1 MALYLF
7 LLDLFL
13 EMLVLRSEKFFRYFG
28 KLKDTVISFWNF
40 LTFKIICTY
49 KYFLSLIYRWSI
61 WDLFSILEL
70 IWETS
75 GISWTLLWSAVLSSL
90 FIILWRK
97 FFYVKLKAEKSQFDF
112 IIKQPTK
119 NLSRIK
125 QFESLLPFY
134 KYRPRLFW
142 HDFENKKSSGEVLQ
156 RILMLISLDNFSVG
170 LFEKMTK
177 IEIFFWDFTTFDN
190 LARFQELVRC

>member
-13 EMLVLRSEKFFRYFG
+13 EMLVLRSENFFRYFG

-70 IWETS
+70 IWEIF

-97 FFYVKLKAEKSQFDF
+97 FFFLLTTGFWGKEVWD
-112 IIKQPTK
+112 PTPK
-119 NLSRIK
+119 WNTRFFFAFFKRTQLW
-125 QFESLLPFY
+125 LP
-134 KYRPRLFW
+134 
-142 HDFENKKSSGEVLQ
+142 
-156 RILMLISLDNFSVG
+156 
-170 LFEKMTK
+170 
-177 IEIFFWDFTTFDN
+177 
-190 LARFQELVRC
+190 